1 MEMIRHLIATCDRD
15 LGKDPMLRIVVDR
28 CIDLLR
34 RELVRVPAM
43 HRESYPAITLH
54 PG

>member
-1 MEMIRHLIATCDRD
+1 
-15 LGKDPMLRIVVDR
+15 MLRIVVDR